1 MPSDYE
7 TACPKEKISR
17 DLGSFLRLNY
27 LSARIIPRIFFSFE
41 CDNPMLENTKHNP
54 TTTCSTSDRAVAH
67 HLRGVYPDISEK
79 TVRILEE
86 NEINGRTFLELTEE
100 KLMQD
105 GMIRGPAA
113 NISKN
118 SK

>member
-1 MPSDYE
+1 M
-7 TACPKEKISR
+7 
-17 DLGSFLRLNY
+17 
-27 LSARIIPRIFFSFE
+27 FSKAFHQ
-41 CDNPMLENTKHNP
+41 P
-54 TTTCSTSDRAVAH
+54 DRAVAH
-67 HLRGVYPDISEK
+67 HLRGVYPDINEK

-118 SK
+118 SKVCTVWNDVGT